1 MGGGGGQDV
10 TIREGLSLLGGL
22 VFLRGG
28 GGVRTLEDT
37 MVGIKCSCS

>member
-10 TIREGLSLLGGL
+10 TIREGLSLLGVL
-22 VFLRGG
+22 VFLR

>member
-22 VFLRGG
+22 VFLS